1 MVSRLGKVVNI
12 SGKTVVLQGDKISAK
27 TMGKVVIDKNMKEV
41 GRVVD
46 VFGPVDDPFV
56 KVILFSNEDDFC
68 ENVLYLR

>member
-1 MVSRLGKVVNI
+1 MGKVVNI

>member
-1 MVSRLGKVVNI
+1 LGKVVNI